1 MKKKS
6 GKQLYALRSVRN
18 RELKSVR
25 CLDPGFSC
33 QGKVGKLVG
42 LYIQLEVFAKKL
54 QHYYRIDAK
63 KAGKDELRI
72 DILKAAIKHFRLCFS
87 GNHVNMLFKGGRGTK
102 GKKSARQ
109 LRNGYLHNLSPE
121 DKKEII
127 KNADSF
133 SPKLETFLAL
143 ELQST

>member
-1 MKKKS
+1 MIKIT
-6 GKQLYALRSVRN
+6 GKQLQALRNVRN

-33 QGKVGKLVG
+33 QGKVGNFVG
-42 LYIQLEVFAKKL
+42 LYIQSEVFAKKL
-54 QHYYRIDAK
+54 QHYYRIDVK

-72 DILKAAIKHFRLCFS
+72 DVLKAAIKHFRLCFS
-87 GNHVNMLFKGGRGTK
+87 GNHVDMLFKGGHGTK
-102 GKKSARQ
+102 GIKSARQ

-121 DKKEII
+121 DNKEII

-133 SPKLETFLAL
+133 LPKLEKFLVL
-143 ELQST
+143 EV